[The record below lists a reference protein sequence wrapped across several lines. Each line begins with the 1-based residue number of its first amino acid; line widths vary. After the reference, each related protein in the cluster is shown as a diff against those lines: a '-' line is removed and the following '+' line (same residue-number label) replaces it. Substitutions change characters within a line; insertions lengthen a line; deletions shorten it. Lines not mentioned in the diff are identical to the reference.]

1 MPMSFSVPIGGVGG
15 VAETCSREHGAGRS
29 DPETHVV
36 HGAPLFEE
44 DGGGGDEEE
53 GNRAD
58 GQGEADS

>member
-1 MPMSFSVPIGGVGG
+1 MNFFVPIGGVGG

-44 DGGGGDEEE
+44 GGGGGDEEE
-53 GNRAD
+53 GDCAD
-58 GQGEADS
+58 GEGEAYS